1 MVKIMSFSERQI
13 EHMEKLFKEY
23 PKILNSPD
31 LLKLNKSVSFM
42 SFLIKEIYDYSVLRS
57 TDGTLLVKVRTLI
70 AEYNRKKERLE
81 NRNNAK

>member
-1 MVKIMSFSERQI
+1 
-13 EHMEKLFKEY
+13 
-23 PKILNSPD
+23 
-31 LLKLNKSVSFM
+31 M

-81 NRNNAK
+81 KIKNLLK